1 MNQIVDPLAQEAY
14 HNKRMKFVYKGI
26 AAGIVT
32 AITVVI
38 YGITNAMA
46 QDIVSLE
53 TGVSGISVAIMVL
66 TLLGICE
73 GSAGI
78 MLILYTII
86 TGNTLKDYRRLW
98 NFKASRI
105 VLLCGLFG
113 GAIATTCLVGAV
125 PLAGATV
132 TYAIFALIPIVTAVG
147 ARVFLREKFK
157 VRMVVGIVV
166 ACTGVLIA
174 VWAPPEALPNFYLGV
189 AIAFVCP
196 FAFSI
201 EAVLVAHAADCSD
214 PVQCCGLYRCLGGA
228 FFEELLAIIICLGT
242 GNMKLYHTILEIAF
256 TNSAVLLLLLITG
269 LVMAIEYSTIYV
281 AYSYLGAARGAAI
294 LNTNPI
300 WSIPV
305 GFAFAGLGLYAYSV
319 TSTGIVGA
327 IVVVIGVILIIAKPS
342 ELLDL
347 RDL

>member
-1 MNQIVDPLAQEAY
+1 MNQNINQVAY
-14 HNKRMKFVYKGI
+14 KAYQSKRMKFVYKGI
-26 AAGIVT
+26 IAGIVT

-46 QDIVSLE
+46 QDIVLAQ

-78 MLILYTII
+78 MLILYTLI
-86 TGNTLKDYRRLW
+86 TGNTLRDYRRLW
-98 NFKASRI
+98 NFKASRV

-132 TYAIFALIPIVTAVG
+132 TYAIFALIPIVTAIG
-147 ARVFLREKFK
+147 ARIFLKEKFK
-157 VRMVVGIVV
+157 ARMVAGIFI
-166 ACTGVLIA
+166 ACAGVLIT

-228 FFEELLAIIICLGT
+228 FFEEILAIIICLLT
-242 GNMKLYHTILEIAF
+242 GSMELYRMILKIAF
-256 TNSAVLLLLLITG
+256 SNSTVLLLLLVTG
-269 LVMAIEYSTIYV
+269 LIMAIEYSTIYV

-305 GFAFAGLGLYAYSV
+305 GFSFAGLGLYAYSV
-319 TSTGIVGA
+319 TSTGIIGA
-327 IVVVIGVILIIAKPS
+327 VVVVVGVILIIAKPS